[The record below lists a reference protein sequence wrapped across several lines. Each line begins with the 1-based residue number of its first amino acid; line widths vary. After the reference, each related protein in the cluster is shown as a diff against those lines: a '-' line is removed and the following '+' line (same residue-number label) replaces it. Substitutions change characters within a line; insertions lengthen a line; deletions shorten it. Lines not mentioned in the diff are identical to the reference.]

1 MFLLRSLLLLFLAT
15 VCLFTPIPND
25 DFALMRQRVLEL
37 SIWPTP
43 DMLNITVEN
52 AINASSTLNSS
63 CYWPDVNYTD
73 QTVKGPWDT
82 EKHIF
87 RVNMMIQALTVNGS
101 SVKNDPQLLAKVH
114 CALNVWLV
122 NDWQNPNWWYNQI
135 GIPLLLTG
143 QLVMLDDNTAITHSL
158 K

>member
-1 MFLLRSLLLLFLAT
+1 MARNNIFFLGIVLLVSTSVFSGLIT
-15 VCLFTPIPND
+15 SSND
-25 DFALMRQRVLEL
+25 EFDLIRQRVLEL

-43 DMLNITVEN
+43 DMMNVTVAT

-87 RVNMMIQALTVNGS
+87 RVTAMIQAVTANGS
-101 SVKNDPQLLAKVH
+101 
-114 CALNVWLV
+114 
-122 NDWQNPNWWYNQI
+122 
-135 GIPLLLTG
+135 
-143 QLVMLDDNTAITHSL
+143 
-158 K
+158 